1 MRSAVRQDVFLLNR
15 QKSYLPLHRRPC
27 LLRCFLLIREGL
39 SSIKYEMLLEK
50 SAFLSAVW

>member
-27 LLRCFLLIREGL
+27 LLRCFLLIRERI
-39 SSIKYEMLLEK
+39 SSRKCEMFLEK
-50 SAFLSAVW
+50 SAFLSAMW

>member
-27 LLRCFLLIREGL
+27 LLRCFFIDSGEDF
-39 SSIKYEMLLEK
+39 IEK
-50 SAFLSAVW
+50 MRNVS